1 MLSRFFR
8 KKEVVRRYPLVQ
20 QVVVN
25 SGLAAVDGV
34 EHPHD
39 LAGLALVPP
48 FAQFWSSF
56 SNEEKSKLI
65 KNYLAIYIHN
75 MLNAD
80 DYPLEEALV
89 EHLVNLENT
98 IDDLKDNAWRDL
110 LMSYG
115 ATGEVPTKK
124 SFVNLEPTEQ
134 LALAG
139 DRTEWEEKV
148 SPILGRIIDWINNN
162 SQVEAWHS
170 RRLQLFE

>member
-1 MLSRFFR
+1 MLSFF
-8 KKEVVRRYPLVQ
+8 KKKKDAQGYPLVQ

-39 LAGLALVPP
+39 LAGLAVVPP
-48 FAQFWSSF
+48 FATFWSSF
-56 SNEEKSKLI
+56 SSEEKSTLI
-65 KNYLAIYIHN
+65 KNHLAIYIHN

-80 DYPLEEALV
+80 DYPLENKIKEYLD
-89 EHLVNLENT
+89 HLESI

-115 ATGEVPTKK
+115 ATGDVPTKS

-148 SPILGRIIDWINNN
+148 SPILEKIIAWIDNN

-170 RRLQLFE
+170 RRLQHFE